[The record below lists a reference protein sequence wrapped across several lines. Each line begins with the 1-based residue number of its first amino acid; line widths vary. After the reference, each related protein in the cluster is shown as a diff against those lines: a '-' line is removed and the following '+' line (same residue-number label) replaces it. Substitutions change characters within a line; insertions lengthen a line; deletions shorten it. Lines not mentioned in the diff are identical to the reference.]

1 MNKRQRHHYYTT
13 HRSWAKTFFFI
24 SSYFMLRHTHKNRN
38 KNTITILAWI
48 IKISFHNTS
57 SLRRFAL
64 EKVTKKKKTRT
75 NEAVNK
81 KIQSAIGKVTSTSTS
96 NASTYTEKLYRSLC
110 LCQSMRIENTPR
122 KVEWVTLYMK
132 WGSKQKNKKSKK
144 KNIKISI
151 FKYFWA
157 SVFSFPPLDILW
169 IFLTFRFMLIDA
181 LLLLF
186 VGCTNKENSEMLT
199 YLGTVPPTAAIV
211 HSIFYCFPCLQTLF
225 CFFPFPQVA
234 IANTRW
240 KMRFGFIEN
249 FIMTTETKCDCRM
262 ALSLHCRLYSA
273 SLCLSWHFSFC
284 STFFRLFLFS
294 NRKAQSKEA
303 KK

>member
-144 KNIKISI
+144 KKTSKSASLSTSGLPSFLFRLCIFYEFFLRFVSCWSMLCCCCLSAAQIRKIVKCWHI
-151 FKYFWA
+151 WVLFH
-157 SVFSFPPLDILW
+157 
-169 IFLTFRFMLIDA
+169 
-181 LLLLF
+181 LLLLLYIQFSIVFRVCKHFF
-186 VGCTNKENSEMLT
+186 VFFHFHRSQ
-199 YLGTVPPTAAIV
+199 
-211 HSIFYCFPCLQTLF
+211 LQIR
-225 CFFPFPQVA
+225 A
-234 IANTRW
+234 
-240 KMRFGFIEN
+240 G
-249 FIMTTETKCDCRM
+249 KC
-262 ALSLHCRLYSA
+262 ALVLLKI
-273 SLCLSWHFSFC
+273 L
-284 STFFRLFLFS
+284 
-294 NRKAQSKEA
+294 
-303 KK
+303 